1 LPNSDPTTP
10 PLPLALLAGGLA
22 TRLNPLAAGQ
32 PKSLVPVAGEPFIAH
47 QLRLLR
53 REGITRVVLCL
64 GHLGTMIE
72 AFVGDGSAFGLDVV
86 CQFDGDTLL
95 GTAGALRQALPLLG
109 ERFLILYGDSY
120 LDIPFAPVQ
129 QAFERSG
136 AAALMTVMRNEG
148 RWDSSNVVFDGS
160 RVVRHD
166 KRRRDPR
173 MHHIDY
179 GLSVASAAVFA
190 ALPAGQ
196 AFDLADLYGSL
207 AREGGLAGYEVF
219 RRFYEIGTPQG
230 LADTDAFLR
239 ASR

>member
-1 LPNSDPTTP
+1 MPM
-10 PLPLALLAGGLA
+10 LPLALLAGGLA
-22 TRLNPLAAGQ
+22 TRLNAITAGR

-53 REGITRVVLCL
+53 REGISRVVLCL

-72 AFVGDGSAFGLDVV
+72 AFVGDGRAFGLDIV

-95 GTAGALRQALPLLG
+95 GTGGALRQALPLLG
-109 ERFLILYGDSY
+109 ERFLVLYGDSY

-136 AAALMTVMRNEG
+136 AAALMTVLRNEG
-148 RWDSSNVVFDGS
+148 RWDTSNVVFEGA

-166 KRRRDPR
+166 KRLRDPQ
-173 MHHIDY
+173 MHYIDY
-179 GLSVASAAVFA
+179 GLSVASADVFA

-196 AFDLADLYGSL
+196 AFDLADLYGFL
-207 AREGGLAGYEVF
+207 ATQGRLAGYEVF

-239 ASR
+239 GNP

>member
-1 LPNSDPTTP
+1 M
-10 PLPLALLAGGLA
+10 LPLALLAGGLA
-22 TRLNPLAAGQ
+22 TRLNAIAAGQ
-32 PKSLVPVAGEPFIAH
+32 PKSLVRVAGEPFIAH

-53 REGITRVVLCL
+53 REGVTRVVLCL

-72 AFVGDGSAFGLDVV
+72 AFVGDGSAFGLDIV

-95 GTAGALRQALPLLG
+95 GTGGALRQALPLLG
-109 ERFLILYGDSY
+109 ERFLVLYGDSY

-136 AAALMTVMRNEG
+136 AAALMTVL
-148 RWDSSNVVFDGS
+148 
-160 RVVRHD
+160 
-166 KRRRDPR
+166 RDPQ
-173 MHHIDY
+173 MHYIDY
-179 GLSVASAAVFA
+179 GLSVASADVFA

-207 AREGGLAGYEVF
+207 ATQGRLAGYEVF

-230 LADTDAFLR
+230 LADTEAFLR
-239 ASR
+239 GNR